1 MAIAFRPTMSL
12 GRPGVWTSP
21 ADHRGDAAVQIAID
35 PPELILAWRPIAA
48 DGMDVAVDEAGG
60 KSRSFGIDGDGGS
73 GSVDIFFF
81 AHGSDAVAYSDHGVG
96 VEDRIGKVSAKQQ
109 ADVADD
115 ELDLWHRFRWF
126 VVGHGSLPGTELLRT

>member
-1 MAIAFRPTMSL
+1 MQ
-12 GRPGVWTSP
+12 V
-21 ADHRGDAAVQIAID
+21 AID
-35 PPELILAWRPIAA
+35 PAELILTRRPVAA
-48 DGMDVAVDEAGG
+48 DGMAVDVDEAGG

-73 GSVDIFFF
+73 GSVDIFFL
-81 AHGSDAVAYSDHGVG
+81 AHGSDAIAYRAHGVG

-115 ELDLWHRFRWF
+115 ELGLWHRFRWF